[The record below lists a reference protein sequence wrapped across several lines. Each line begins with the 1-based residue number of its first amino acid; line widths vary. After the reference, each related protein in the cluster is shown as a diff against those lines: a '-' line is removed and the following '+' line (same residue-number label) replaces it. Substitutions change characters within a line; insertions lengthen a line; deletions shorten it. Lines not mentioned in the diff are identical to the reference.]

1 MEKHDNKAH
10 SDAWYFDGKKCDT
23 LVRDTKYVNVQT
35 RGKQG
40 RVSTTGTK
48 VDTVVLLEPGGE
60 YETHVNPS
68 SGSVRDIAAEIAS
81 TIRERG
87 GKCRVLGCDGT
98 SVNTGIHSG
107 ALREGLKK
115 ALANLI

>member
-1 MEKHDNKAH
+1 ML
-10 SDAWYFDGKKCDT
+10 C
-23 LVRDTKYVNVQT
+23 
-35 RGKQG
+35 
-40 RVSTTGTK
+40 
-48 VDTVVLLEPGGE
+48 EPGGE

-68 SGSVRDIAAEIAS
+68 SGSRPDIAAKISS
-81 TIRERG
+81 TMRERG

>member
-1 MEKHDNKAH
+1 MK
-10 SDAWYFDGKKCDT
+10 
-23 LVRDTKYVNVQT
+23 DTKYVNVQIQGK
-35 RGKQG
+35 RGRGSKTQ
-40 RVSTTGTK
+40 VSTTGTK
-48 VDTVVLLEPGGE
+48 VDTVDHYTVLREPGGE

-68 SGSVRDIAAEIAS
+68 SGTGRDIGAEIAS

-107 ALREGLKK
+107 ALRKGLKK
-115 ALANLI
+115 SLQDWIIPNF

>member
-1 MEKHDNKAH
+1 M
-10 SDAWYFDGKKCDT
+10 
-23 LVRDTKYVNVQT
+23 
-35 RGKQG
+35 
-40 RVSTTGTK
+40 
-48 VDTVVLLEPGGE
+48 LLEPGGE
-60 YETHVNPS
+60 YETHVNLS